1 MNKFPNLLEFIENLS
16 TSNPLKL
23 TKADVMNIKLYI
35 DSDGC
40 TGVPDFYK
48 EECIKH
54 DFYYRTHHNFK
65 GELISKNQADLLFMQ
80 GIQSKSQF
88 GKFSPMALWRYIGVK
103 LFGGKAWEGNES
115 CH

>member
-1 MNKFPNLLEFIENLS
+1 MNRFPNLADFIANLS
-16 TSNPLKL
+16 NTDPKLL
-23 TKADVMNIKLYI
+23 TKSDITNIKLYI

-54 DFYYRTHHNFK
+54 DFYYRTHHNFEGK
-65 GELISKNQADLLFMQ
+65 LITRDIADKLFLEGIRNKSKL
-80 GIQSKSQF
+80 
-88 GKFSPMALWRYIGVK
+88 GKFSPMAFWRYLGVR
-103 LFGGKAWEGNES
+103 LCGKSAWEDGNS